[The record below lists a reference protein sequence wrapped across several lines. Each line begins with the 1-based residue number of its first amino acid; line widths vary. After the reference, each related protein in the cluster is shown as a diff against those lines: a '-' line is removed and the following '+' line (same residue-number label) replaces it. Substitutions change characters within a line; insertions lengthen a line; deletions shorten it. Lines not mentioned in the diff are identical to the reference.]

1 MLPRCRLTLNVLAAV
16 LAALLLAVAGAGC
29 GGDEEGGDS
38 AAADKKNE
46 GAEKAFL
53 TAMVSHHE
61 SALEMA
67 KIAEQQGKDPFI
79 TELAKD
85 IGSTQAREIAEMK
98 DIYTRRFG
106 GPLKPDPGG
115 HDGLGLTAAE
125 AGMTHSADTNV
136 KLRSADPFDRAFVDE
151 MVPHHRGA
159 IKMANVVLK
168 KTDDA
173 SLREL
178 AEEIIATQKREI
190 EEMND
195 FRTKEF
201 GGPVPAGAGHGKPS
215 GHGAPAGEQDH
226 GGEHPG

>member
-1 MLPRCRLTLNVLAAV
+1 MLRRRLTLNVLAAV
-16 LAALLLAVAGAGC
+16 LVALLLALAGAGC
-29 GGDEEGGDS
+29 GGDDDGGDS
-38 AAADKKNE
+38 AAAGKRNE

-61 SALEMA
+61 SALDMA
-67 KIAEQQGKDPFI
+67 KIAEQRGKDPFI
-79 TELAKD
+79 TQLAKD

-98 DIYTRRFG
+98 QIYARRLG
-106 GPLKPDPGG
+106 GRLKPDPGG

-125 AGMTHSADTNV
+125 AGMTHSPETSE

-159 IKMANVVLK
+159 IRMANVVLK

-173 SLREL
+173 SLRKL
-178 AEEIIATQKREI
+178 ARAIIATQEREI

-201 GGPVPAGAGHGKPS
+201 GGPVPAGAGHGMPS
-215 GHGAPAGEQDH
+215 GGGTPAEEPDH
-226 GGEHPG
+226 RGQHPG